1 MYAVDLIF
9 ESVYTFYVC
18 ADQKFEEVGE
28 SYTLNFQNEQGDWL
42 QVGHVP
48 WQYVHILYIN
58 RLHTFI
64 DYFMTQKLKD
74 N

>member
-42 QVGHVP
+42 QVV
-48 WQYVHILYIN
+48 N
-58 RLHTFI
+58 ES
-64 DYFMTQKLKD
+64 M
-74 N
+74 